1 MPLAHRTPHP
11 DPPSL
16 HFSLSQDTQKAKQF
30 LPFLQRAGRSEAVVE
45 YVFSGSRLK
54 LFMPKETC
62 LITFLLAGEPAP
74 PPAGCRIGPLP
85 DGGGGPRRGFAE
97 LGSTN
102 WRRPEGSDT
111 AGGCWCHSC
120 ALPAPRGAGS
130 GKDALLHQNWGAG
143 GKPQERGCGSRTPGT
158 GTSASG
164 SADGGASGRF
174 TPGAC
179 PCTGRRVRT
188 PACTQRL
195 FWEVLQKLK
204 NSPR

>member
-85 DGGGGPRRGFAE
+85 VPGLTGGVVLGGGSLSWGALIGGDQRVQTLPGAVGATPVLSPHPGERGLGRMLSSTKTGEQAANPRSGAAGAGPRERGRARAARLME
-97 LGSTN
+97 VPAGASPQGLARAPG
-102 WRRPEGSDT
+102 
-111 AGGCWCHSC
+111 GGCAPLRAHS
-120 ALPAPRGAGS
+120 
-130 GKDALLHQNWGAG
+130 
-143 GKPQERGCGSRTPGT
+143 GCF
-158 GTSASG
+158 
-164 SADGGASGRF
+164 GRSY
-174 TPGAC
+174 
-179 PCTGRRVRT
+179 
-188 PACTQRL
+188 
-195 FWEVLQKLK
+195 K
-204 NSPR
+204 N